1 MKINNL
7 KLLLLY
13 FFIFNT
19 SIITGQSSGYD
30 ISTMLEEIF
39 EKILVSKNDSEK
51 LRLNDSVRLLI
62 DEYIMSDS
70 VFDHRFTNLKYL
82 GQIDSPD
89 EKIKMVTWNI
99 PLREGP
105 NMYFLYLIKR
115 DTKKSGKKVFRLEG
129 VNRPEKIR
137 NDTIYTESNWYGA
150 LYYDI
155 RPFRNEKETCYI
167 LLGLDTDNLYMSR
180 KIIEVLSFGEN
191 GEIIFGRP
199 CFIRDNENR
208 FREVLEYSAEG
219 LVSLRMGS
227 NKLIVFD
234 RLDAFAT
241 GHSGDNGQYGA
252 GIALDGYRLKK
263 GYWNFVEDVDIKKLK

>member
-1 MKINNL
+1 MSNL

-13 FFIFNT
+13 FFIFNS
-19 SIITGQSSGYD
+19 SILTGQSSGND
-30 ISTMLEEIF
+30 ISIQLEELF

-51 LRLNDSVRLLI
+51 LQLNDSVRLLV
-62 DEYIMSDS
+62 DDYVMSDS
-70 VFDHRFTNLKYL
+70 VFDHRFTDLKYL

-89 EKIKMVTWNI
+89 EKIKIITWNI
-99 PLREGP
+99 PLRQGP
-105 NMYFLYLIKR
+105 NKYFLYLVKR
-115 DTKKSGKKVFRLEG
+115 DTKKSGKIVFRLEG

-167 LLGLDTDNLYMSR
+167 LLGLDTDNLYLSR

-191 GEIIFGRP
+191 GEMIFGRP
-199 CFIRDNENR
+199 CFIRDNEIR

-219 LVSLRMGS
+219 LVSLRIGS
-227 NKLIVFD
+227 NRLIVFD

-241 GHSGDNGQYGA
+241 GHSGGNGQYGA

-263 GYWNFVEDVDIKKLK
+263 GYWNFVKDVDIKELK

>member
-1 MKINNL
+1 MNNL